1 MNDSLVSY
9 ILILSISEIMFKILW
24 KHCLCMVLL
33 LSVSFVVHVGCFIPS
48 FLIVLERFVSVVGV
62 CIFHSPSYLELKRI
76 FDLSKTEFKFPYE
89 VNKIKKTSKSWKRT
103 RNIKFVKFIWPS
115 WLTFF
120 FCSITRL
127 LLKIKKNQ

>member
-1 MNDSLVSY
+1 
-9 ILILSISEIMFKILW
+9 
-24 KHCLCMVLL
+24 MVLL

-89 VNKIKKTSKSWKRT
+89 VNKIKKK
-103 RNIKFVKFIWPS
+103 
-115 WLTFF
+115 
-120 FCSITRL
+120 
-127 LLKIKKNQ
+127 LKILKKNKEHKVCKVYLTKLAYIFFLLNYKTSSKD